1 MKKLI
6 ILVSFISQFFFVKAQ
21 SPDFSKYPFYK
32 GNDLGL
38 IYSPAGSTF
47 RIWSPVAEKAELL
60 IYGQAVDGSPEQTI
74 GMNKSE
80 GGTWTVTVHGDQKR
94 KFYVFRVMIN
104 NSWLDEVPDPY
115 AKIVGING
123 KRAMIGDLG
132 DTDPAGWQK
141 DKMVL
146 LKDATDAV
154 IYELHIRDAGI
165 ASNSGII
172 NKGKFKGL
180 TEKGTK
186 NESGLSTGLD
196 HLKEL
201 GVTHVHLLPFLIIIL

>member
-1 MKKLI
+1 MKRLI
-6 ILVSFISQFFFVKAQ
+6 MLIPFISQLFSLKAQ
-21 SPDFSKYPFYK
+21 IPDYNTYPVYK

-38 IYSPAGSTF
+38 TYSPAESKF

-60 IYGQAVDGSPEQTI
+60 IYGQAVDGTPEQTT

-80 GGTWTVTVHGDQKR
+80 GGTWIVTIQGDQKR

-104 NSWLDEVPDPY
+104 NVWLDEVPDPY

-123 KRAMIGDLG
+123 RRAVIGDLK

-141 DKMVL
+141 DKTVL
-146 LKDATDAV
+146 LKNPTDAV
-154 IYELHIRDAGI
+154 IYELHIRDASI
-165 ASNSGII
+165 ASNSGIT

-186 NESGLSTGLD
+186 NESGFSTGLD

-201 GVTHVHLLPFLIIIL
+201 G